1 MSVKFQIKFVLEMGN
16 LPPNSSPSSN
26 TKKLLCIWSQRG
38 SSLSSAWPSVNNVCA
53 ELIRSVITS
62 QQFHF
67 HLCIYWT
74 STTSLGWIQVSWGYL
89 MYPLIKTQ
97 KALLMI
103 NIHRK
108 EQNQDLFMELCHFW
122 RMNRSKTSTRDIF
135 LPQKSADKA
144 LNTYWTDLI
153 S

>member
-1 MSVKFQIKFVLEMGN
+1 
-16 LPPNSSPSSN
+16 
-26 TKKLLCIWSQRG
+26 
-38 SSLSSAWPSVNNVCA
+38 
-53 ELIRSVITS
+53 
-62 QQFHF
+62 
-67 HLCIYWT
+67 
-74 STTSLGWIQVSWGYL
+74 

-122 RMNRSKTSTRDIF
+122 RMNMSKTSTRDIF
-135 LPQKSADKA
+135 LPQKSADKT
-144 LNTYWTDLI
+144 LNTYGTDLI